1 MTKQINKKVYAIL
14 DYDGFV
20 CKSFYANKENPM
32 DVQEARNILLD
43 LTASAREKAS
53 EYFQVPIMN
62 IKLIPIMSGHS
73 WKKDIY
79 PSYKRTRKKN
89 EYLGV
94 YRDIIKSEIA
104 DIIVIPNLE
113 ADEAI
118 VASVDW
124 LRTNNKDYVVFSDD
138 KDLRYYSETYCKI
151 NITEQIQE
159 QDMLDIWRYQ
169 LEQMLIGDREDN
181 ITGIPKVG
189 DKTAPKLLEQ
199 YGYSIE
205 GVINCYKDRDIDID
219 NCLRDL
225 LLIIPM
231 SQDYLEKK
239 ELGQEVGRQV
249 IANNKVNDL
258 DVYKAIESQVRF
270 LNDKVKEIYDKKN

>member
-32 DVQEARNILLD
+32 DVQGARNILLD
-43 LTASAREKAS
+43 LTDSVREKVS
-53 EYFQVPIMN
+53 EYFQAPIMN

-94 YRDIIKSEIA
+94 YRDIIKSEIE

-124 LRTNNKDYVVFSDD
+124 LRANNKDYVVFSDD

-199 YGYSIE
+199 FGYNIE
-205 GVINCYKDRDIDID
+205 GVINCYKDRGIDID

-231 SQDYLEKK
+231 SQDYLERK

-249 IANNKVNDL
+249 IENNKVNDL
-258 DVYKAIESQVRF
+258 DVYKAIESQVKF

>member
-1 MTKQINKKVYAIL
+1 MTEQINKKVYTIL

-53 EYFQVPIMN
+53 EYFQVPIID

-94 YRDIIKSEIA
+94 YRDIIKSEIK

-205 GVINCYKDRDIDID
+205 GVINCYKDREIDID

-249 IANNKVNDL
+249 IENNKVNNL
-258 DVYKAIESQVRF
+258 DVYKAIESQVKF

>member
-1 MTKQINKKVYAIL
+1 MK
-14 DYDGFV
+14 
-20 CKSFYANKENPM
+20 
-32 DVQEARNILLD
+32 
-43 LTASAREKAS
+43 
-53 EYFQVPIMN
+53 
-62 IKLIPIMSGHS
+62 
-73 WKKDIY
+73 
-79 PSYKRTRKKN
+79 
-89 EYLGV
+89 
-94 YRDIIKSEIA
+94 

-118 VASVDW
+118 VAAVDW
-124 LRTNNKDYVVFSDD
+124 LRTNNKDHVVFSDD

-151 NITEQIQE
+151 NITEEIQE

-205 GVINCYKDRDIDID
+205 GVINCYKDRGIDID

-239 ELGQEVGRQV
+239 ELGQEVGRQIV
-249 IANNKVNDL
+249 KNNKVNDL
-258 DVYKAIESQVRF
+258 DVYKAIESQVKF
-270 LNDKVKEIYDKKN
+270 LNNKVKEIYNEKEN